1 MERVRK
7 SIPLWLLVGLLF
19 IFWLF
24 SYGPLQPVPKP
35 VEEYGLWAHNMYNE
49 FLPDYD
55 YAFRRLKSGQLPL
68 WNPFQTSGL
77 PSLAAL
83 QAGVFYPPNV
93 LFLVTST
100 EAAIGYST
108 LFHLCFAALFTYLFF
123 RSIFPEAHV
132 LGACVAALGFVFN
145 PRMYEFV
152 LFPGNFMTACWLP
165 AVAFFAQRMVVK
177 RTRRSC
183 VLLGLSVGMPFL
195 AGFAPA
201 AVYIYQFLVLFL
213 LYRIGWMAFVE
224 RQRHEAVRVFGLCLL
239 AAAAALLLFSPQV
252 LPTYELT
259 RLSARSLGT
268 MTPEMSQVYGP
279 EPYSFSTWL
288 SGVLFYPKAMELV
301 DGRHPIPPWTIFMLL
316 ATLGAVRKKN
326 ISSSAFLL
334 AVAAGFFVV
343 SLGTNTPI
351 YRLYWDHVPTGNWFT
366 TPIRLRVVSYFCLAV
381 VAGYGMDLLADRD
394 APEWRARAGLL
405 LRLGIIVVASAAM
418 VGACLILLRG
428 PALLTYSAMGIH
440 LVLLIGLCITA
451 WGGQKFLQRLFLTM
465 VIGLIVLESFV
476 WYANK
481 VPFPA
486 KVNPKQTLYSQAV
499 AQALKSLDGGW
510 RTHIENGWGLTF
522 FGLPTV
528 PEKFGSLFLIPVTTN
543 WEPLTPR
550 IYQEYCNNLTGRR
563 FYYGRFQIAGRP
575 FDKKMFDM
583 LSARYIVFSDAGKDW
598 ISARLRTEQGKE
610 RYRLVKDLG
619 PQKIYEN
626 TQALERVNFA
636 SKWEVMNSPDEL
648 FRRMHEQSFDPR
660 TTVLLLE
667 APPGPALTEGAV
679 DASAPAKDAI
689 LSFDAGF
696 ENVEIEVD
704 APSPGIVW
712 ISDCY
717 YPGWKVFVD
726 GVEREVLR
734 VNYTFRGVQVDS
746 GRHKIEMMFQPGSF
760 RLGRLF
766 GGLGLLLAIFLVVWP
781 ERRPDPGKLK
791 RYQRDTERQNVQ
803 EQP

>member
-1 MERVRK
+1 MERVHK

-19 IFWLF
+19 VFWLLN
-24 SYGPLQPVPKP
+24 YGPLQPVSGP
-35 VEEYGLWAHNMYNE
+35 VEECGLWAHNMYNE

-68 WNPFQTSGL
+68 WNPFQTSGI

-83 QAGVFYPPNV
+83 QAGVFYLPNV
-93 LFLVTST
+93 LFLVTSA

-123 RSIFPEAHV
+123 RSVFPEAHV

-145 PRMYEFV
+145 PRMYEFA

-165 AVAFFAQRMVVK
+165 AVAFFAQRVVVK
-177 RTRRSC
+177 RTLRSC
-183 VLLGLSVGMPFL
+183 ALLGFSVGMPFL

-224 RQRHEAVRVFGLCLL
+224 RRRHEALKVFGLCLL
-239 AAAAALLLFSPQV
+239 AAVAALLLFSPQV

-268 MTPEMSQVYGP
+268 MTPEMSQVYGA

-288 SGVLFYPKAMELV
+288 SGVLVYPKEMELV
-301 DGRHPIPPWTIFMLL
+301 DGRHPIPPWTIFLLL
-316 ATLGAVRKKN
+316 AALGFFRKKN
-326 ISSSAFLL
+326 FSSSAFLL
-334 AVAAGFFVV
+334 AVAVGFFVV

-351 YRLYWDHVPTGNWFT
+351 YRLYWDHVPAGSWFT

-381 VAGYGMDLLADRD
+381 VAGYGMDLLADKD
-394 APEWRARAGLL
+394 APEWRTRVGLL
-405 LRLGIIVVASAAM
+405 LRLGIIVVASAVM
-418 VGACLILLRG
+418 VGACLIFHRG
-428 PALLTYSAMGIH
+428 PALLTYLAMGIQ
-440 LVLLIGLCITA
+440 LVLLSGLCITA
-451 WGGQKFLQRLFLTM
+451 QAGPRLLQRPLLGIL
-465 VIGLIVLESFV
+465 IGLIVLESFV

-486 KVNPKQTLYSQAV
+486 KVKPKQTLYSRAV
-499 AQALKSLDGGW
+499 AQALESLDDGW

-528 PEKFGSLFLIPVTTN
+528 PEKFGSLFEIPVTTN

-575 FDKKMFDM
+575 FDEKMFDM
-583 LSARYIVFSDAGKDW
+583 LAARYIVFSDAGEDW
-598 ISARLRTEQGKE
+598 ISAGVRTEQE
-610 RYRLVKDLG
+610 SNRYRLVKDLG

-626 TQALERVNFA
+626 TQALERANFA
-636 SKWEVMNSPDEL
+636 GNWEVMNDVDEL
-648 FRRMHEQSFDPR
+648 FRRMHEPSFDPR

-667 APPGPALTEGAV
+667 ALRGSPPAEAAVGASEPAQDAV
-679 DASAPAKDAI
+679 R
-689 LSFDAGF
+689 SFDAGF
-696 ENVEIEVD
+696 ETVEIEVD

-712 ISDCY
+712 ISDSY

-726 GVEREVLR
+726 GIERDVLR
-734 VNYTFRGVQVDS
+734 VNYAFRGVHVES
-746 GRHKIEMMFQPGSF
+746 GYHKIEMMFKPRSF
-760 RLGRLF
+760 RLGLLF
-766 GGLGLLLAIFLVVWP
+766 GGLGLLLAVFLVIWP
-781 ERRPDPGKLK
+781 ER
-791 RYQRDTERQNVQ
+791 
-803 EQP
+803 